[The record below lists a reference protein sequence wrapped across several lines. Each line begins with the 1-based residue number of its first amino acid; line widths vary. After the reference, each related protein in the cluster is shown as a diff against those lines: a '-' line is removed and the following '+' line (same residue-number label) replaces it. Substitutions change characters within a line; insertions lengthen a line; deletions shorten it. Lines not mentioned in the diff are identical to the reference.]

1 MQIIYYN
8 NALEHHGVKGM
19 KWGRR
24 RYQNADGSL
33 TPMGRQHYGYSNG
46 KIRRLEKQY
55 AKTAKA
61 QGKMSKAMNKVYE
74 KNKALVSVDK
84 TTGERN
90 IVTRSKAYDKAALNY
105 NKQVA
110 KLNKQVSKFNKKY
123 GNKAFSSIEK
133 ELRNSPK
140 VKSAIDYTDLY
151 LKKQQFYQDLVMK
164 SEIPKQ

>member
-74 KNKALVSVDK
+74 KK
-84 TTGERN
+84 
-90 IVTRSKAYDKAALNY
+90 
-105 NKQVA
+105 
-110 KLNKQVSKFNKKY
+110 
-123 GNKAFSSIEK
+123 
-133 ELRNSPK
+133 
-140 VKSAIDYTDLY
+140 
-151 LKKQQFYQDLVMK
+151 
-164 SEIPKQ
+164 